1 MPRAKKFSDK
11 LIADVQMD
19 IRYKN
24 MAYKAVAK
32 KYKISPSQVN
42 YINSRCKT
50 LMPLAKYVPIEDKKV
65 DYVYVPIRDK
75 KVVEAKVNLKPVANL
90 KKVVT
95 GNAVTQAKKPLSFFD
110 WLYKWFGS
118 K

>member
-19 IRYKN
+19 IRYKD
-24 MAYKAVAK
+24 MAYKVVAK

-42 YINSRCKT
+42 YINSRCET
-50 LMPLAKYVPIEDKKV
+50 LMPLASYVPIKDKV
-65 DYVYVPIRDK
+65 AEYS

>member
-19 IRYKN
+19 IRYKD
-24 MAYKAVAK
+24 MAYKVVAK

-42 YINSRCKT
+42 YINSRCET
-50 LMPLAKYVPIEDKKV
+50 LMPLASYVPIK
-65 DYVYVPIRDK
+65 DK

>member
-42 YINSRCKT
+42 YINSRCET
-50 LMPLAKYVPIEDKKV
+50 
-65 DYVYVPIRDK
+65 
-75 KVVEAKVNLKPVANL
+75 
-90 KKVVT
+90 
-95 GNAVTQAKKPLSFFD
+95 
-110 WLYKWFGS
+110 
-118 K
+118 